1 MSTRFKATTTSA
13 GVVAMATAA
22 TTVLGVVA
30 YYYTYTYCKKPRPPK
45 KDEHATAPA
54 STCTTAVVVSP
65 QDTLDLIRHR
75 RSIFPKHYSSGDDK
89 RVPAQVLDDMLEAAT
104 WAPSH
109 HLTEPWHF
117 IVFWNDLPALGQ
129 FLAEQYKATTT
140 TTTTTAAAD
149 AADAGKHPFVQ
160 AKYDKK
166 IQNCVRAS
174 FVIGILCT
182 LDGSGS
188 TNPTV
193 EEVCSVAAAVQNMH
207 LVATAHQVGAYWSTS
222 GIYQKKTFGT
232 QNVSL
237 ENPPALRSFLNLKE
251 QDVCLG
257 WMFVG
262 PYGDG
267 KKWPQGRR
275 KPCRVQKR

>member
-1 MSTRFKATTTSA
+1 
-13 GVVAMATAA
+13 
-22 TTVLGVVA
+22 
-30 YYYTYTYCKKPRPPK
+30 
-45 KDEHATAPA
+45 
-54 STCTTAVVVSP
+54 
-65 QDTLDLIRHR
+65 
-75 RSIFPKHYSSGDDK
+75 
-89 RVPAQVLDDMLEAAT
+89 MLEAAT

-117 IVFWNDLPALGQ
+117 IVFSNDLLALGQ

-140 TTTTTAAAD
+140 MTTSTTSAD
-149 AADAGKHPFVQ
+149 DDAVRKKTFVQ

-174 FVIGILCT
+174 FVICILCT
-182 LDGSGS
+182 LDGR
-188 TNPTV
+188 TNPAV

-207 LVATAHQVGAYWSTS
+207 LVATAHHVGAYWSTS
-222 GIYQKKTFGT
+222 GIYDKKTFWT
-232 QNVSL
+232 QNNNVSL
-237 ENPPALRSFLNLKE
+237 ENPPALRTFLNLKE

-262 PYGDG
+262 PYGEE